1 MKIYTKHGDS
11 GRTSLFNGS
20 KCNKSDAACS
30 AMGDVDELNGFIG
43 LAMSFM
49 DGSNPEIKDQL
60 TQIQHQLFNLG
71 AALAT
76 PSTSSSLHK
85 IAITTYP
92 FEKYTDGLESW
103 IDKFDDTLPK
113 LNTFILPS
121 GGHVA
126 STLHVARSVCRR
138 AERCMI
144 AYILTLS
151 PGDIDPDVMKYIN
164 RLSDYL
170 FVIARV
176 CSSVGDVRHYN
187 SSDT

>member
-11 GRTSLFNGS
+11 GQTSLFNGS
-20 KCNKSDAACS
+20 KCNKNDAACA
-30 AMGDVDELNGFIG
+30 AMGDVDELNGVIG
-43 LAMSFM
+43 MAMCNM
-49 DGSNPEIKDQL
+49 KHDEIKSQL
-60 TQIQHQLFNLG
+60 TKIQHQLFNLG

-92 FEKYTDGLESW
+92 FEIYTNNLESW
-103 IDKFDDTLPK
+103 IDKFDESLPR

-121 GGHVA
+121 GGSVA

-138 AERCMI
+138 AERAMI
-144 AYILTLS
+144 AYILTLA
-151 PGDIDPDVMKYIN
+151 PGDVDPGVMMYIN

-176 CSSVGDVRHYN
+176 CSNVGDIRHYN
-187 SSDT
+187 DQHESE